1 MDGKETYC
9 SCEKYVQSAK
19 GVIMMSYSHLIGLCV
34 CACVVV
40 AYDIFISQ
48 DYSDLF
54 FHVFVFIF
62 ALLILGA
69 LVFGGDFI
77 GIID

>member
-1 MDGKETYC
+1 
-9 SCEKYVQSAK
+9 
-19 GVIMMSYSHLIGLCV
+19 MMSYSRLIGLCV

-54 FHVFVFIF
+54 FHVFVFAF

-69 LVFGGDFI
+69 FVFWR
-77 GIID
+77 

>member
-1 MDGKETYC
+1 
-9 SCEKYVQSAK
+9 
-19 GVIMMSYSHLIGLCV
+19 MMSYSHFIGLCV

-54 FHVFVFIF
+54 FHVSVFAF

-69 LVFGGDFI
+69 LVFGGDLIGFI
-77 GIID
+77 D